1 MSRPTLPRLAAAAL
15 LLLAVAACSD
25 DEGVAAP
32 SAVDNAAIN
41 QDVAAA
47 TGANIAGDIVA
58 YAADESA
65 VSASFA
71 GAGAAGA
78 GTCTRSGS
86 TVTCTGARDGNL
98 TITRTATFFDA
109 AGATQA
115 DYDAATTA
123 RIDIAAQVTGSYE
136 GPQYRAT
143 LQRIRSVSITGL
155 AGAETQ
161 RTRNGTGTATVQ
173 STFTG
178 TNVTRTHR
186 MDVADTTANLVWAVN
201 PRGQY
206 PLSGTV
212 TRNAVVRTTITGD
225 RSGSFTATRRVQ
237 VTFNGT
243 AQVPLVVQAVTRR
256 GTTIEATC
264 QLDLAARTVACNEG
278 A

>member
-1 MSRPTLPRLAAAAL
+1 MSRPTLPRLAAASL
-15 LLLAVAACSD
+15 LLLAIAACSD
-25 DEGVAAP
+25 DDGVAAP

-65 VSASFA
+65 VSAGFA
-71 GAGAAGA
+71 GAGAPGA
-78 GTCTRSGS
+78 GTCTRSGN

-264 QLDLAARTVACNEG
+264 QLDLSTRTVSCN
-278 A
+278 AAA